1 MQEQDYWREV
11 HRLSVHAEEAH
22 TALDHFLERVRA
34 PFTEEELAAYDELNN
49 AAIAAS
55 LQLDDYC
62 QQNCPK
68 RWFPDLPVPQKGR
81 CSVCCGDPTEPTAPA
96 DLGFYLPA
104 EAGVAIA
111 VDATGWRGDP
121 ICR

>member
-1 MQEQDYWREV
+1 M
-11 HRLSVHAEEAH
+11 HAEEAH
-22 TALDHFLERVRA
+22 TALDRFLERVRA

-68 RWFPDLPVPQKGR
+68 RWFPDLPVPQEGR
-81 CSVCCGDPTEPTAPA
+81 CSVCCGDSGNSTEPTAPA

-104 EAGVAIA
+104 QAGIA
-111 VDATGWRGDP
+111 VAADATGRRDDP
-121 ICR
+121 SADRFRR